1 MAAVKTSK
9 VTKADLELHI
19 DNLNVEIE
27 DLKNKVETEIEKAE
41 AVREEIRSFAKN
53 AYDRY
58 PDVCEALDSIA
69 NNEMYN
75 FCSVQDSV
83 IMAVVPRGALR
94 ARYNALTKKLEFE
107 HNDLG
112 VRYWAGPLDGDFN
125 ESDVA

>member
-1 MAAVKTSK
+1 MATIKISRI
-9 VTKADLELHI
+9 TKADLELHI

-27 DLKNKVETEIEKAE
+27 DLKSKVEAETEKTE
-41 AVREEIRSFAKN
+41 AVREEIRSFAKD

-69 NNEMYN
+69 DNEMYH
-75 FCSVQDSV
+75 FCSTQDSI

-94 ARYNALTKKLEFE
+94 VRYNALARKLEFE